1 MTMTAQSPGLKRDE
15 EDEPQR
21 RTVVPRP
28 ETPGDAPT
36 EGDAAIP
43 EDAQDVPSE
52 SGDVEISDV
61 TPRPLH
67 IGGH

>member
-1 MTMTAQSPGLKRDE
+1 MAMTAQSPGLKRDE

-21 RTVVPRP
+21 RTVVPTT
-28 ETPGDAPT
+28 ETHDDAPAEDGAT
-36 EGDAAIP
+36 IS